1 MTLGKPALT
10 IFQKMLVAP
19 LVGVLLYSAYLLFAY
34 QEQQANSG
42 RIEEIRA
49 VYLPALELAGG
60 NAIVFDAIVASFKD
74 AVLAGEE
81 QWVHDTGKEL
91 ARIEDNLTRLG
102 TYAPVVD
109 KQRVDRLRDVFR
121 QYYGNAHAL
130 SMAMLRKGSGAED
143 LDRLIENVERYHGRA
158 STEFE
163 QMKSDLQA
171 GFSLRIDETNQ
182 RLHRQVM
189 IAIGLGAVLIVVIVG
204 VTFVMSLSTRNALGE
219 VNMALKNMA
228 QDRPDFSRRLARASN
243 DELGELVGWF
253 NQLADKLEG
262 DHKVIERLSV
272 TDKLT
277 QLYNRTKIDELFLL
291 ELGKARRYGNA
302 LSVVLL
308 DLDHFKQVNDTYG
321 HQTGDLVLRNLAETL
336 RRNVRDSD
344 HIGRWGG
351 EEFVILAPS
360 TDLEQA
366 RALAEK
372 LRAAIAGH
380 DFAEVGHKTASF
392 GVATWRDGDDEDSMT
407 KRADECLYMAKGEGR
422 NRVVAEGRDLPVAA
436 IE

>member
-1 MTLGKPALT
+1 MTIGKPALT

-91 ARIEDNLTRLG
+91 ARIEDNLTRLS

-109 KQRVDRLRDVFR
+109 KQRVDRLRGVFR

-130 SMAMLRKGSGAED
+130 SMAMLRKSSGAED
-143 LDRLIENVERYHGRA
+143 LDRLIENVERYHGQA
-158 STEFE
+158 SAEFE
-163 QMKSDLQA
+163 RMKSDLQA
-171 GFSLRIDETNQ
+171 GFSRRIDETNQ

-253 NQLADKLEG
+253 NQLADKLES

-291 ELGKARRYGNA
+291 ELGKARRYGNV

-308 DLDHFKQVNDTYG
+308 DLDHFKEVNDTYG
-321 HQTGDLVLRNLAETL
+321 HQAGDLVLRNLAETL
-336 RRNVRDSD
+336 RRNVRESD
-344 HIGRWGG
+344 HVGRWGG

-372 LRAAIAGH
+372 LRVAIAGH

-422 NRVVAEGRDLPVAA
+422 NRVVAVQ
-436 IE
+436 